1 MAYTFKDA
9 SGASQQAASDTV
21 GSAIVPTFKIDAGAA
36 GASAPVSAAAPL
48 PVREPV
54 KGSALGKGGIT
65 AATTTGQVVASNGA
79 RTLVEV
85 SNGGTSGVWLAFG
98 SSAVAGQ
105 GTYLPA
111 KATGYW
117 PTTAAVACILEAG
130 GTGGPV
136 GYTEW

>member
-1 MAYTFKDA
+1 MSLPVTPG
-9 SGASQQAASDTV
+9 SGAVVASDLIS
-21 GSAIVPTFKIDAGAA
+21 GEHHQQLKMEYGAA
-36 GASAPVSAAAPL
+36 GTATPVSASNPL
-48 PVREPV
+48 PTREPV

-65 AATTTGQVVASNGA
+65 ASTATQPLAATNASRN
-79 RTLVEV
+79 VIEI

-98 SSAVAGQ
+98 ARAVVGQ

-117 PTTAAVACILEAG
+117 PTTAAVNAILEPAAPR
-130 GTGGPV
+130 PV